1 MVFRANAVITL
12 ASLTLRR
19 LFWLLSAVMI
29 AAQIAMGLAVCIT
42 SKYALLA
49 NNACSPMLPPGLMTG
64 WYGTIILAAIV
75 MMSIFSYQLIKARR
89 HHKSSFLHM
98 IFISSTAS
106 AILAGISQVIFSMLL
121 VFDAMPSKYNMI
133 LVKSD
138 MTINVLVIV
147 SFVKRLMLETREYSS
162 RGTAQGQSPV
172 LKGLERRLE
181 SAELDTIQL
190 TTASQRSE
198 WMEEY

>member
-1 MVFRANAVITL
+1 
-12 ASLTLRR
+12 
-19 LFWLLSAVMI
+19 
-29 AAQIAMGLAVCIT
+29 
-42 SKYALLA
+42 
-49 NNACSPMLPPGLMTG
+49 
-64 WYGTIILAAIV
+64 
-75 MMSIFSYQLIKARR
+75 
-89 HHKSSFLHM
+89 
-98 IFISSTAS
+98 
-106 AILAGISQVIFSMLL
+106 MLL
-121 VFDAMPSKYNMI
+121 VFDAMPPKYNMI

-181 SAELDTIQL
+181 SAEPDAIQL
-190 TTASQRSE
+190 TTASQRSD